1 MKGSPLLIMRGE
13 VKLNQ
18 ECNNNSR
25 VIQEVMIK
33 ERHKEKRVQ
42 DQMEMR
48 RLIERVQD
56 RMRRLIEMSMQLC
69 KIQSSQLGFR
79 NQKQRFNH

>member
-1 MKGSPLLIMRGE
+1 M
-13 VKLNQ
+13 KLNQ

>member
-1 MKGSPLLIMRGE
+1 M
-13 VKLNQ
+13 KLNQ

-42 DQMEMR
+42 DQMEMC

-56 RMRRLIEMSMQLC
+56 QMCRLIEMNMQLC
-69 KIQSSQLGFR
+69 RIQLSQLSQLGFR
-79 NQKQRFNH
+79 NQEQRFNH